1 MVSLLCSA
9 GRRHLALLKTG
20 YQEWLVE
27 VNIVALNVLVEKSS
41 KTVASKVHQ
50 GTTN

>member
-9 GRRHLALLKTG
+9 GRHHLAFLKTG

-27 VNIVALNVLVEKSS
+27 VNIVGLNLVQKSR